1 MKDEYI
7 RSLTG
12 IRFFAALWVVL
23 FHFKSILNHL
33 VPISEYFNPVLEK
46 GQYSVPLFFILSGFI
61 LSHKYFGKYKFRN
74 HLNFVRA
81 RFSRLWPVHFI
92 VIACFVFYYFIGHL
106 LQVKVS
112 VDKHPYDVLLQETAM
127 IRCWFTRE
135 TAWNYPAWSIQSE
148 WFAYIF
154 LFPVCFFLFNFVR
167 GKLVMLSIC
176 TILLFAQGILP
187 VEGYPSRIVDIA
199 LLFMGGSA
207 LYRLKSMVDMS
218 EFAPVCV
225 VIAMIGAAAGM
236 AIKSPVSGS
245 VMMLSFGL
253 MIISLSYDKGMI
265 ARLLGCRLAVYGG
278 TISYSLYMTH
288 ALVQQAY
295 MVVAGRMPSG
305 PVSGVFVGAVLIAST
320 IVCAAAFH
328 HFIEVPGNRLLAI
341 RRERSLVQRGGGEGR
356 A

>member
-23 FHFKSILNHL
+23 FHFKPIINNL
-33 VPISEYFNPVLEK
+33 VPVSKCVNPVLDK
-46 GQYSVPLFFILSGFI
+46 GHHSVPLFFILSGFI
-61 LSHKYFGKYKFRN
+61 LSHRYFGKYEFRN
-74 HLNFVRA
+74 HLSFVRA

-92 VIACFVFYYFIGHL
+92 AIGCFLLYYFISHL
-106 LQVKVS
+106 LQLKVS
-112 VDKHPYDVLLQETAM
+112 VDRHPYNVLFQETAM

-176 TILLFAQGILP
+176 TILLFAHGILP
-187 VEGYPSRIVDIA
+187 VESFPSRIVDIA

-207 LYRLKSMVDMS
+207 LYRLKSMVDIS

-265 ARLLGCRLAVYGG
+265 ARLLGSKWAVYGG

-295 MVVAGRMPSG
+295 MAVAGRMPSG
-305 PVSGVFVGAVLIAST
+305 PVYGILVGAVLIAST

-328 HFIEVPGNRLLAI
+328 HLVEVPGNRLLGI
-341 RRERSLVQRGGGEGR
+341 RRERILVPRGSSEGQS
-356 A
+356 